1 MVHFYKD
8 LYSKKDMKHD
18 LSRMARLYAIRID
31 IYICDRVAMLSIYGV
46 DLKKAKIGKIKILD
60 S

>member
-1 MVHFYKD
+1 
-8 LYSKKDMKHD
+8 MKHD

-46 DLKKAKIGKIKILD
+46 DLKKVVDPSFKYL
-60 S
+60 